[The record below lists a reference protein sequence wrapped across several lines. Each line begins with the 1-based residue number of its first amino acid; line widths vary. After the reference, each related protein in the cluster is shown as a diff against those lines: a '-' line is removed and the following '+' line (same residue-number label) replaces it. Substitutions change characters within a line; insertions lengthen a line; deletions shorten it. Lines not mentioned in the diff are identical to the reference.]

1 MKYPKE
7 YLEEI
12 KTRLKVS
19 QVVGK
24 SVKLK
29 KRGKE
34 FIGLSPFSNE
44 KTPSFTVNDEKG
56 FYHCF
61 SSSEHGNIFDFL
73 MKTKNYKFGEAVRT
87 LASDAG
93 MQPYRFTKQD
103 EEKQKRWMTYNS
115 ILEKYTNL
123 CHEELISEKHSTIL
137 EYLNKRK
144 LTKKEIIFF
153 KIGYSPNKNDFYEE
167 LRKEFDEKQISY
179 SGIYYFDENKKKY
192 NDRFRD
198 RIIFPV
204 KSLNG
209 SVFALGGRTLSKTTF
224 AKYINSPE
232 TEFYKKGNNLYNI
245 NSAKESRDKNEEV
258 FIVEGYMDV
267 VNLHK
272 FGIKNVVA
280 NLGTAMTE
288 RQIDLVW
295 RFFKN
300 PIICLDGDVSGQK
313 AALRAAERMF
323 PLMKPDYN
331 IYFLTLP
338 ENLDPDAYVNQ
349 KGKEAFV
356 KLAESKVEIQNFI
369 WDSYYQDIDKNNP
382 RSLTLFEK
390 KIKALCN
397 EVKDKTLAKYFLE
410 NFMSRIN
417 ELTPIINFKKS
428 NISKFK
434 KMINPL
440 QKTKDVYKQ
449 RNKFEEKELK
459 EFSILFLVINNLDIF
474 RKKIELI
481 SEITFSSNIM
491 NEFKK
496 KLIDYLLSEKFFNR
510 KKINLEDFEQKF
522 RDMINLIIMNAPI
535 KIIYKNKNE
544 AEIILMFNEI
554 INEIKKIELRK
565 KIEFLEN
572 KVSIK
577 RKGETPLLTGS
588 ELRGD
593 IEVPY
598 DCRGVPLAIFYRNA
612 ETCIAEV
619 NDGFLETELPDALGN
634 GLELPGEVLAGRY
647 AVDWET
653 GRDAE
658 TVQGNAGVVV
668 MHAHQYTGK
677 TGIVAGERF
686 SKGEDRPV
694 VIEHPTPPPAVG
706 VGGIVVQV
714 DRTAEVDPADNCAS
728 VLA

>member
-7 YLEEI
+7 YLDEI
-12 KTRLKVS
+12 KLRLKVS

-34 FIGLSPFSNE
+34 FIGLSPLSNE

-61 SSSEHGNIFDFL
+61 SSAEHGNIFDFL
-73 MKTKNYKFGEAVRT
+73 MKTKNYKFGEAVRA
-87 LASDAG
+87 LASEAG
-93 MQPYRFTKQD
+93 MPPYRFTKQD
-103 EEKQKRWMTYNS
+103 EERQNRWKIYNA
-115 ILEKYTNL
+115 ILEKYVNF
-123 CHEELISEKHSTIL
+123 CHEELVSGKYPEVI

-144 LTKKEIIFF
+144 MTKKEIIFF
-153 KIGYSPNKNDFYEE
+153 KIGYAPNKNDFYEQ
-167 LRKEFDEKQISY
+167 LKKEFDEKQISS
-179 SGIYYFDENKKKY
+179 SGIYYLDENKKKY
-192 NDRFRD
+192 VDRFGG
-198 RIIFPV
+198 RIVFPV

-245 NSAKESRDKNEEV
+245 NSAKEFRDKDDEA

-272 FGIKNVVA
+272 FGIQNVVA

-288 RQIDLVW
+288 RQIDLIW

-397 EVKDKTLAKYFLE
+397 EAKDKTLAKYFLE

-417 ELTPIINFKKS
+417 ELTPIINFRKN

-440 QKTKDVYKQ
+440 QKTKEVYKQ

-496 KLIDYLLSEKFFNR
+496 KLIEYLLSEKFFDR
-510 KKINLEDFEQKF
+510 KKLNLEDFEQKF
-522 RDMINLIIMNAPI
+522 KDIINLITINAPI
-535 KIIYKNKNE
+535 KIIYKNKSE
-544 AEIILMFNEI
+544 TEIILMFNEI
-554 INEIKKIELRK
+554 RNEIEKIELRK
-565 KIEFLEN
+565 KVEFLED
-572 KVSIK
+572 KVSINLD
-577 RKGETPLLTGS
+577 EALYS
-588 ELRGD
+588 EL
-593 IEVPY
+593 
-598 DCRGVPLAIFYRNA
+598 LSLRNQ
-612 ETCIAEV
+612 
-619 NDGFLETELPDALGN
+619 L
-634 GLELPGEVLAGRY
+634 
-647 AVDWET
+647 
-653 GRDAE
+653 
-658 TVQGNAGVVV
+658 
-668 MHAHQYTGK
+668 
-677 TGIVAGERF
+677 
-686 SKGEDRPV
+686 KG
-694 VIEHPTPPPAVG
+694 G
-706 VGGIVVQV
+706 
-714 DRTAEVDPADNCAS
+714 
-728 VLA
+728 

>member
-93 MQPYRFTKQD
+93 MQPYRFTKLD
-103 EEKQKRWMTYNS
+103 EEKQKRWMIYNS

-123 CHEELISEKHSTIL
+123 CHKELISEKHLTVL

-144 LTKKEIIFF
+144 LTKKEITFF
-153 KIGYSPNKNDFYEE
+153 KIGFSPNKNDFYEE
-167 LRKEFDEKQISY
+167 LKKEFDEKQISY

-267 VNLHK
+267 INLHK

-397 EVKDKTLAKYFLE
+397 EAKDKTLAKYFLE

-417 ELTPIINFKKS
+417 ELTPVINFKKN

-440 QKTKDVYKQ
+440 QKTKDLYKQ
-449 RNKFEEKELK
+449 RNKFEEEELK

-481 SEITFSSNIM
+481 SEITFSNNIM

-496 KLIDYLLSEKFFNR
+496 KLINYLLSEKFFNR
-510 KKINLEDFEQKF
+510 KKLNLEDFEQKF
-522 RDMINLIIMNAPI
+522 KDTINLITENAPI
-535 KIIYKNKNE
+535 KTIYKNKNE

-554 INEIKKIELRK
+554 MNEIKKIELRK
-565 KIEFLEN
+565 KIEFLED
-572 KVSIK
+572 KVSINLD
-577 RKGETPLLTGS
+577 ETLYS
-588 ELRGD
+588 ELLLLRNQLKRG
-593 IEVPY
+593 
-598 DCRGVPLAIFYRNA
+598 
-612 ETCIAEV
+612 
-619 NDGFLETELPDALGN
+619 
-634 GLELPGEVLAGRY
+634 
-647 AVDWET
+647 
-653 GRDAE
+653 
-658 TVQGNAGVVV
+658 
-668 MHAHQYTGK
+668 
-677 TGIVAGERF
+677 
-686 SKGEDRPV
+686 
-694 VIEHPTPPPAVG
+694 
-706 VGGIVVQV
+706 
-714 DRTAEVDPADNCAS
+714 
-728 VLA
+728 